1 MLILNHPSLSVVSN
15 CMNKTAL
22 QDVQKTLNLLCKQID
37 AVDPDTNWVTEELV
51 LSTSSSGMA

>member
-1 MLILNHPSLSVVSN
+1 
-15 CMNKTAL
+15 MNKTAL
-22 QDVQKTLNLLCKQID
+22 QDVQKTLNLLCKQIN